1 MWKSTAF
8 VGDDARFPHRRF
20 INHASAAHQNVAL
33 CTDSGRRFGRSHAFY
48 AKADIPAHSEL
59 YFSYGA
65 HYWSARGMVPEDPPP
80 L

>member
-33 CTDSGRRFGRSHAFY
+33 CTSSTRFGRSHAFY
-48 AKADIPAHSEL
+48 AKADIPAHAEL

-65 HYWSARGMVPEDPPP
+65 NYWSHRGIVPEDPA
-80 L
+80 LE